1 MIIFYLNN
9 EKKTNREII
18 ALEIKYIPFKIY
30 FGILATKDK
39 MSLNYIKI
47 SK

>member
-1 MIIFYLNN
+1 MIIFYLNK
-9 EKKTNREII
+9 EKTNKEIL

-30 FGILATKDK
+30 FGILAQKDK

>member
-1 MIIFYLNN
+1 MIFHLRN
-9 EKKTNREII
+9 EKTNREIL
-18 ALEIKYIPFKIY
+18 ALEIKCIPFKIY
-30 FGILATKDK
+30 FGILAQKDK